1 MNKMIK
7 LSSNVQ
13 SVPLFFVILIMHAI
27 NTCQIHQDEQTLM
40 RNVSS
45 APGLNKGLSLR
56 LKREHNVTISS
67 LKTVRMR

>member
-1 MNKMIK
+1 MCKDK
-7 LSSNVQ
+7 
-13 SVPLFFVILIMHAI
+13 SVPLSFVILIMHAI